1 MPSKAPDLDP
11 MPADVWRRIN
21 GMETNGNMPAKPEI
35 PEAKLERLRSELFE
49 KGSEFLFTKRSD
61 IVGVDQVLVEIDDVI
76 HWVKHH
82 RDYQKYESR
91 LEPGI
96 VFEGRPGTGKTLVS
110 RYIASESDA
119 LFINVRDWPHN
130 GSLLS
135 DNDIAELFK
144 AARETYA
151 KTDKPIILFW
161 DEFEA
166 NACERSN
173 AAPEQQAAVS
183 QLTAEL
189 DGIHGKNQGLLLIGC
204 TNYAHAID
212 AALLRAGRM
221 GLHIEFQAPDRAGKC
236 AILGHYLDATRTKGK
251 IEVETLSYFFDGDAT
266 AADIEEACVEAWRYA
281 VRRGIKAGGRSKPAL
296 SQVDLMEVF
305 VKRLVGPPTMFINL
319 ESEKRARVAVHE
331 VGHAIMA
338 LVYGIPLRL
347 ITVQPGKKSLGRV
360 IYAEVEEHI
369 GTLDEYVDRI
379 RIALGS
385 IAAESVANVP
395 AGVGTGGDIGQA
407 TATAQHLVDQLNYG
421 SNLVNLVQLGETR
434 GAHAMEPPR
443 PNVAERTIEVADQDI
458 NTLLHRVQGEALS
471 TMKMIGSEKLWAIAN
486 AVNDCTTMT
495 GTEFSERFAE
505 LVGTHDFSQFRA

>member
-1 MPSKAPDLDP
+1 MPSKGQTADP
-11 MPADVWRRIN
+11 VPADVWRRMN
-21 GMETNGNMPAKPEI
+21 GLPNGDVPAKPEI
-35 PEAKLERLRSELFE
+35 PEDKLERLRAELFE
-49 KGSEFLFTKRSD
+49 NGSEFLLTKRSD
-61 IVGVDQVLVEIDDVI
+61 IVGVDQVLTEIDDVI

-96 VFEGRPGTGKTLVS
+96 VFEGKPGTGKTLVS

-130 GSLLS
+130 GSLLT

-144 AARETYA
+144 TARETYT
-151 KTDKPIILFW
+151 KTDRPIILFW

-166 NACERSN
+166 NACERAN

-204 TNYAHAID
+204 TNYVHAID
-212 AALLRAGRM
+212 QALMRSGRM

-236 AILGHYLDATRTKGK
+236 AILGHYLDGTQTKGK
-251 IEVETLSYFFDGDAT
+251 IDVETLSYFFDGDAT

-281 VRRGIKAGGRSKPAL
+281 VRRTIKGESNKPAL
-296 SQVDLMEVF
+296 SQIDLMEVF

-319 ESEKRARVAVHE
+319 ELEKRARVAVHE

-360 IYAEVEEHI
+360 IYAEIEEHI
-369 GTLDEYVDRI
+369 GTLDEYVDRV
-379 RIALGS
+379 RISLGS
-385 IAAESVANVP
+385 IAAENVANIP
-395 AGVGTGGDIGQA
+395 AGVGTSGDIEQA
-407 TATAQHLVDQLNYG
+407 TSLAHHLVDVLNYG
-421 SNLVNLVQLGETR
+421 NNIVNLVQLGEAR
-434 GAHAMEPPR
+434 GAHSMEPPR
-443 PNVAERTIEVADQDI
+443 PNVSERTIEAADQDI
-458 NTLLHRVQGEALS
+458 NTLLSRVQGEALA
-471 TMKMIGSEKLWAIAN
+471 TMKMIGSEKLWAISN
-486 AVNDCTTMT
+486 EVNNRVTMT
-495 GTEFSERFAE
+495 GTEFSDKFAE
-505 LVGTHDFSQFRA
+505 LIGTDDFSKFRS